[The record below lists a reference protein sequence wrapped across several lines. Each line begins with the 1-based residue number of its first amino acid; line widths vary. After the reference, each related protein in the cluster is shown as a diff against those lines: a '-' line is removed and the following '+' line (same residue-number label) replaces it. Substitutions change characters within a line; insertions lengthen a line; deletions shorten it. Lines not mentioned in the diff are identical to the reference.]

1 MQRALNY
8 EKYFNM
14 TKEQLR
20 ASLARATQKE
30 KSKMAQFF
38 IDILGVDK
46 SLNDKSLNDKSLNDK
61 SLNDKSLNDK
71 SLNDKSLNDKS
82 LNDKSLNDKS
92 LNGEILNDD
101 EKSYPL
107 DKVPVIQRARAGFAK
122 LPKQE
127 QERIRAK
134 VRAQMGLK

>member
-30 KSKMAQFF
+30 KSKMAEFF

-61 SLNDKSLNDK
+61 SLN
-71 SLNDKSLNDKS
+71 
-82 LNDKSLNDKS
+82 
-92 LNGEILNDD
+92 GEILNDD
-101 EKSYPL
+101 DKIYTL
-107 DKVPVIQRARAGFAK
+107 DEAPAIKRADALFAK
-122 LPKQE
+122 LPKSKSKSE
-127 QERIRAK
+127 
-134 VRAQMGLK
+134 

>member
-30 KSKMAQFF
+30 KSKMAEFF
-38 IDILGVDK
+38 IDILGV
-46 SLNDKSLNDKSLNDK
+46 
-61 SLNDKSLNDK
+61 
-71 SLNDKSLNDKS
+71 
-82 LNDKSLNDKS
+82 DKS

-107 DKVPVIQRARAGFAK
+107 DEVPVIQRARAGFAK

>member
-30 KSKMAQFF
+30 KSKMAEFF

-46 SLNDKSLNDKSLNDK
+46 GLNDKSLNNKSLNNK
-61 SLNDKSLNDK
+61 SLNN
-71 SLNDKSLNDKS
+71 
-82 LNDKSLNDKS
+82 KS

-107 DKVPVIQRARAGFAK
+107 DEVPVIQRARAGFVK

>member
-30 KSKMAQFF
+30 KSKMAEFF
-38 IDILGVDK
+38 NEILGV
-46 SLNDKSLNDKSLNDK
+46 
-61 SLNDKSLNDK
+61 
-71 SLNDKSLNDKS
+71 
-82 LNDKSLNDKS
+82 DKSLNDKS

-107 DKVPVIQRARAGFAK
+107 DEVPVIQRADAFFAS
-122 LPKQE
+122 LPKKE
-127 QERIRAK
+127 QERIKAE

>member
-46 SLNDKSLNDKSLNDK
+46 GLNGEILNNKSLNN
-61 SLNDKSLNDK
+61 
-71 SLNDKSLNDKS
+71 
-82 LNDKSLNDKS
+82 KS

-101 EKSYPL
+101 DKIYTL
-107 DKVPVIQRARAGFAK
+107 DEAPAIKRADALFAK

-127 QERIRAK
+127 QERIKAE
-134 VRAQMGLK
+134 VRAQMAMAHR

>member
-30 KSKMAQFF
+30 KSKMAEFF

-46 SLNDKSLNDKSLNDK
+46 SLNGEILNNKSLNN
-61 SLNDKSLNDK
+61 
-71 SLNDKSLNDKS
+71 
-82 LNDKSLNDKS
+82 KS
-92 LNGEILNDD
+92 LNGEILND

-107 DKVPVIQRARAGFAK
+107 DEAPAIKRADALFAK
-122 LPKQE
+122 LPKKE
-127 QERIRAK
+127 QERIKAEVK
-134 VRAQMGLK
+134 AQMGLK

>member
-30 KSKMAQFF
+30 KSKMAEFF
-38 IDILGVDK
+38 IDILGV
-46 SLNDKSLNDKSLNDK
+46 N
-61 SLNDKSLNDK
+61 
-71 SLNDKSLNDKS
+71 
-82 LNDKSLNDKS
+82 KS

-107 DKVPVIQRARAGFAK
+107 DEVPVIQRADAFFAS
-122 LPKQE
+122 LPKKE
-127 QERIRAK
+127 QERIKAE

>member
-30 KSKMAQFF
+30 KSKMAEFF

-46 SLNDKSLNDKSLNDK
+46 DLNGEILNN
-61 SLNDKSLNDK
+61 
-71 SLNDKSLNDKS
+71 
-82 LNDKSLNDKS
+82 KSLNDKS

-107 DKVPVIQRARAGFAK
+107 DEVPVIQRADAFFAS
-122 LPKQE
+122 LPKKE
-127 QERIRAK
+127 QERIKAE

>member
-30 KSKMAQFF
+30 KSKMAEFF
-38 IDILGVDK
+38 INILGVDK
-46 SLNDKSLNDKSLNDK
+46 SLNN
-61 SLNDKSLNDK
+61 
-71 SLNDKSLNDKS
+71 
-82 LNDKSLNDKS
+82 KS

-107 DKVPVIQRARAGFAK
+107 DEVPVIQRARAGFAK

>member
-30 KSKMAQFF
+30 KSKMAEFF

-46 SLNDKSLNDKSLNDK
+46 G
-61 SLNDKSLNDK
+61 
-71 SLNDKSLNDKS
+71 
-82 LNDKSLNDKS
+82 LNDKS

-107 DKVPVIQRARAGFAK
+107 DEVPVIQRADAFFAS
-122 LPKQE
+122 LPKKE
-127 QERIRAK
+127 QERIKAE
-134 VRAQMGLK
+134 VRAQMAMAHR

>member
-30 KSKMAQFF
+30 KSKMAEFF
-38 IDILGVDK
+38 IDILGV
-46 SLNDKSLNDKSLNDK
+46 
-61 SLNDKSLNDK
+61 
-71 SLNDKSLNDKS
+71 
-82 LNDKSLNDKS
+82 DKS

-107 DKVPVIQRARAGFAK
+107 DEVPVIQRARAGFAK

-134 VRAQMGLK
+134 VRAQMGLE

>member
-30 KSKMAQFF
+30 KSKMAEFF
-38 IDILGVDK
+38 INILGVDK
-46 SLNDKSLNDKSLNDK
+46 SLNNKSLNS
-61 SLNDKSLNDK
+61 
-71 SLNDKSLNDKS
+71 
-82 LNDKSLNDKS
+82 
-92 LNGEILNDD
+92 EILNDD

-107 DKVPVIQRARAGFAK
+107 DEVPVIQRARAGFVK

-134 VRAQMGLK
+134 VRAQMGLE

>member
-30 KSKMAQFF
+30 KSKMAEFF
-38 IDILGVDK
+38 IDILGV
-46 SLNDKSLNDKSLNDK
+46 
-61 SLNDKSLNDK
+61 
-71 SLNDKSLNDKS
+71 
-82 LNDKSLNDKS
+82 DKSLNDKS

-107 DKVPVIQRARAGFAK
+107 DEVPVIQRADAFFAS
-122 LPKQE
+122 LPKKE

-134 VRAQMGLK
+134 VRAQMGLE

>member
-30 KSKMAQFF
+30 KSKMAEFF

-46 SLNDKSLNDKSLNDK
+46 SLNDKG
-61 SLNDKSLNDK
+61 
-71 SLNDKSLNDKS
+71 
-82 LNDKSLNDKS
+82 

-101 EKSYPL
+101 DKIYTL
-107 DKVPVIQRARAGFAK
+107 DEAPAIKRADALFAK
-122 LPKQE
+122 LPKKE
-127 QERIRAK
+127 QERIKAE

>member
-38 IDILGVDK
+38 NEVLSDD
-46 SLNDKSLNDKSLNDK
+46 
-61 SLNDKSLNDK
+61 
-71 SLNDKSLNDKS
+71 
-82 LNDKSLNDKS
+82 
-92 LNGEILNDD
+92 EILNDD
-101 EKSYPL
+101 EKIYML
-107 DKVPVIQRARAGFAK
+107 DEAPVFQRAKKYFQS
-122 LPKQE
+122 LPQQE
-127 QERIRAK
+127 QDKIEAEVK
-134 VRAQMGLK
+134 AQMGLK

>member
-30 KSKMAQFF
+30 KSKMAEFF

-46 SLNDKSLNDKSLNDK
+46 DLNGEILNNKSLNN
-61 SLNDKSLNDK
+61 
-71 SLNDKSLNDKS
+71 
-82 LNDKSLNDKS
+82 KS

-101 EKSYPL
+101 DKIYPL
-107 DKVPVIQRARAGFAK
+107 DEAPAIKRADALFAK
-122 LPKQE
+122 LPKKE
-127 QERIRAK
+127 QERIKAE

>member
-30 KSKMAQFF
+30 KSKMAEFF
-38 IDILGVDK
+38 IDILGV
-46 SLNDKSLNDKSLNDK
+46 
-61 SLNDKSLNDK
+61 
-71 SLNDKSLNDKS
+71 
-82 LNDKSLNDKS
+82 DKS

-107 DKVPVIQRARAGFAK
+107 DEVPVIQRARAEFAK

>member
-30 KSKMAQFF
+30 KSKMAEFF

-46 SLNDKSLNDKSLNDK
+46 GLNDKGFGYKSDENLNNNVLSD
-61 SLNDKSLNDK
+61 
-71 SLNDKSLNDKS
+71 
-82 LNDKSLNDKS
+82 
-92 LNGEILNDD
+92 EILNDD
-101 EKSYPL
+101 DKIYML
-107 DKVPVIQRARAGFAK
+107 DETPVFQRAKKYFQS

-127 QERIRAK
+127 QDKIEAEVK
-134 VRAQMGLK
+134 AQMGLK

>member
-30 KSKMAQFF
+30 KSKMAEFF

-46 SLNDKSLNDKSLNDK
+46 SLNGEILNN
-61 SLNDKSLNDK
+61 
-71 SLNDKSLNDKS
+71 KS

-107 DKVPVIQRARAGFAK
+107 DEAPAIKRADALFAK
-122 LPKQE
+122 LPKKE
-127 QERIRAK
+127 QERIKAE

>member
-30 KSKMAQFF
+30 KSKMAEFF

-46 SLNDKSLNDKSLNDK
+46 SLN
-61 SLNDKSLNDK
+61 
-71 SLNDKSLNDKS
+71 
-82 LNDKSLNDKS
+82 
-92 LNGEILNDD
+92 GEILDDD

-107 DKVPVIQRARAGFAK
+107 DEVPVIQRADAFFAS
-122 LPKQE
+122 LPKKE
-127 QERIRAK
+127 QERIKAE

>member
-20 ASLARATQKE
+20 ASLVRATQQE

-38 IDILGVDK
+38 NEVL
-46 SLNDKSLNDKSLNDK
+46 S
-61 SLNDKSLNDK
+61 
-71 SLNDKSLNDKS
+71 
-82 LNDKSLNDKS
+82 
-92 LNGEILNDD
+92 DD
-101 EKSYPL
+101 EKIYML
-107 DKVPVIQRARAGFAK
+107 DETPIIKELDMEFAK

-127 QERIRAK
+127 QEKLKAEVK
-134 VRAQMGLK
+134 AQMGLKNKI

>member
-1 MQRALNY
+1 MQKALNY

-30 KSKMAQFF
+30 KSKMAEFF

-46 SLNDKSLNDKSLNDK
+46 
-61 SLNDKSLNDK
+61 
-71 SLNDKSLNDKS
+71 
-82 LNDKSLNDKS
+82 
-92 LNGEILNDD
+92 GLNDD
-101 EKSYPL
+101 DKIYML
-107 DKVPVIQRARAGFAK
+107 DEAPIIKELDMEFAK

-127 QERIRAK
+127 QEKLKAEVK
-134 VRAQMGLK
+134 AQMGLKDKI

>member
-30 KSKMAQFF
+30 KSKMAEFF
-38 IDILGVDK
+38 IDILGV
-46 SLNDKSLNDKSLNDK
+46 
-61 SLNDKSLNDK
+61 
-71 SLNDKSLNDKS
+71 DKS

-107 DKVPVIQRARAGFAK
+107 DEVPVIQRADAFFAS
-122 LPKQE
+122 LPKKE
-127 QERIRAK
+127 QERIKAE

>member
-30 KSKMAQFF
+30 KSKMAEFF

-46 SLNDKSLNDKSLNDK
+46 SLNDKG
-61 SLNDKSLNDK
+61 
-71 SLNDKSLNDKS
+71 LNDKS

-101 EKSYPL
+101 DKIYML
-107 DKVPVIQRARAGFAK
+107 DEAPIIKELDMEFAK

-127 QERIRAK
+127 QEKLKAEVK
-134 VRAQMGLK
+134 AQMGLK

>member
-30 KSKMAQFF
+30 KSKMAEFF
-38 IDILGVDK
+38 DEVLSD
-46 SLNDKSLNDKSLNDK
+46 D
-61 SLNDKSLNDK
+61 
-71 SLNDKSLNDKS
+71 
-82 LNDKSLNDKS
+82 
-92 LNGEILNDD
+92 EILNDD
-101 EKSYPL
+101 EKIYML
-107 DKVPVIQRARAGFAK
+107 DEAPIIKELDMEFAK

-127 QERIRAK
+127 QEKLKAEVK
-134 VRAQMGLK
+134 AQMGLK

>member
-38 IDILGVDK
+38 NEVLSDD
-46 SLNDKSLNDKSLNDK
+46 
-61 SLNDKSLNDK
+61 
-71 SLNDKSLNDKS
+71 
-82 LNDKSLNDKS
+82 
-92 LNGEILNDD
+92 EILNDD
-101 EKSYPL
+101 EKIYML
-107 DKVPVIQRARAGFAK
+107 DEAPIIRELDMEFAK

-127 QERIRAK
+127 QEKLKAEVK
-134 VRAQMGLK
+134 AQMGLK

>member
-20 ASLARATQKE
+20 ASLVRARQQE

-38 IDILGVDK
+38 NEVLSDD
-46 SLNDKSLNDKSLNDK
+46 
-61 SLNDKSLNDK
+61 
-71 SLNDKSLNDKS
+71 
-82 LNDKSLNDKS
+82 
-92 LNGEILNDD
+92 EILNDD
-101 EKSYPL
+101 EKIYML
-107 DKVPVIQRARAGFAK
+107 DETPVFQRAKKYFQS

-127 QERIRAK
+127 QDKIEAEVK
-134 VRAQMGLK
+134 AQMGLK

>member
-20 ASLARATQKE
+20 ASLVRARQQE

-38 IDILGVDK
+38 NEVLSDD
-46 SLNDKSLNDKSLNDK
+46 
-61 SLNDKSLNDK
+61 
-71 SLNDKSLNDKS
+71 
-82 LNDKSLNDKS
+82 
-92 LNGEILNDD
+92 EILNDD
-101 EKSYPL
+101 EKIYML
-107 DKVPVIQRARAGFAK
+107 DEAPIIKELDMEFAK

-127 QERIRAK
+127 QEKLKAEVK
-134 VRAQMGLK
+134 AQMGLK

>member
-30 KSKMAQFF
+30 KSKMAEFF

-46 SLNDKSLNDKSLNDK
+46 DLNGEILNN
-61 SLNDKSLNDK
+61 
-71 SLNDKSLNDKS
+71 KS

-101 EKSYPL
+101 EKIYML
-107 DKVPVIQRARAGFAK
+107 DETPVFQRAKKYFQS

-127 QERIRAK
+127 QDKIEAEVK
-134 VRAQMGLK
+134 AQMGLK

>member
-30 KSKMAQFF
+30 KSKMAEFF
-38 IDILGVDK
+38 INILGV
-46 SLNDKSLNDKSLNDK
+46 
-61 SLNDKSLNDK
+61 
-71 SLNDKSLNDKS
+71 DKS

-107 DKVPVIQRARAGFAK
+107 DEVPVIQRADAFFAS
-122 LPKQE
+122 LPKKE
-127 QERIRAK
+127 QERIKAE

>member
-20 ASLARATQKE
+20 ASLVRATQQE

-38 IDILGVDK
+38 NEVLSDD
-46 SLNDKSLNDKSLNDK
+46 
-61 SLNDKSLNDK
+61 
-71 SLNDKSLNDKS
+71 
-82 LNDKSLNDKS
+82 
-92 LNGEILNDD
+92 EILNDD
-101 EKSYPL
+101 EKIYML
-107 DKVPVIQRARAGFAK
+107 DEAPIIKELDMEFAK

-127 QERIRAK
+127 QEKLKAEVK
-134 VRAQMGLK
+134 AQMGLK

>member
-30 KSKMAQFF
+30 KSKMAEFF

-46 SLNDKSLNDKSLNDK
+46 DLNGEILNNKNLNNKSLNN
-61 SLNDKSLNDK
+61 
-71 SLNDKSLNDKS
+71 
-82 LNDKSLNDKS
+82 KS

-101 EKSYPL
+101 DKIYTL
-107 DKVPVIQRARAGFAK
+107 DEAPAIKRADALFAK

-127 QERIRAK
+127 QERIKAE

>member
-30 KSKMAQFF
+30 KSKMAEFF

-46 SLNDKSLNDKSLNDK
+46 SLNGEILNNKSLNNKSLN
-61 SLNDKSLNDK
+61 N
-71 SLNDKSLNDKS
+71 
-82 LNDKSLNDKS
+82 KS

-101 EKSYPL
+101 DKIYTL
-107 DKVPVIQRARAGFAK
+107 DEAPAIKRADALFAK
-122 LPKQE
+122 LPKKE
-127 QERIRAK
+127 QERIKAE

>member
-8 EKYFNM
+8 EKYFIM

-30 KSKMAQFF
+30 KSKMAEFF

-46 SLNDKSLNDKSLNDK
+46 SLN
-61 SLNDKSLNDK
+61 
-71 SLNDKSLNDKS
+71 
-82 LNDKSLNDKS
+82 
-92 LNGEILNDD
+92 GEILDDD

-107 DKVPVIQRARAGFAK
+107 DEVPVIQRADAFFAS
-122 LPKQE
+122 LPKKE
-127 QERIRAK
+127 QERIKAE

>member
-30 KSKMAQFF
+30 KSKMAEFF

-46 SLNDKSLNDKSLNDK
+46 SLNNKSLNGEILNNKSLN
-61 SLNDKSLNDK
+61 N
-71 SLNDKSLNDKS
+71 
-82 LNDKSLNDKS
+82 KS

-101 EKSYPL
+101 DKIYTL
-107 DKVPVIQRARAGFAK
+107 DEAPAIKRADALFAK
-122 LPKQE
+122 LPKKE
-127 QERIRAK
+127 QERIKAE